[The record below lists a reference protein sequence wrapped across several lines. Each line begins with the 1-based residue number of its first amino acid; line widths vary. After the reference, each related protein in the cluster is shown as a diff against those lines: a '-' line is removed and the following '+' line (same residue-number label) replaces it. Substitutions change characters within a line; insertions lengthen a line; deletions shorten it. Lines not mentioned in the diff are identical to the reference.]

1 MKITSSSLEIF
12 PPTYAIL
19 SLSREIIKLHYS
31 SITRSESV
39 QIYSK
44 QNDVSSMSPS
54 LETLKQFS
62 DIHYFLI
69 TTRERQEI
77 TSYPI
82 LTTTALS
89 PSRMQTFPCSI
100 RKTQVSE
107 SVLSAS
113 EKLNVLRPSETE
125 QTTEHQHTSIKSQSP
140 LAISLHSLDASD
152 RNYPSKSL
160 TGDGV
165 SKVYVTETLDIR
177 ESLVPRTHQ
186 NFSNSKNNSTGSL
199 NFTPRTSTQKLSH
212 NSSPIHP
219 SSTIYRTKVSMD
231 SKNQTVLNRRRTTS
245 GGSRRSPVP
254 PTRPPVIT
262 SSSTQVLPAD
272 SLVMASSN
280 STAAMNDGKGSKKDS
295 FAFVFFP
302 PVAFMIAVGLF
313 ICIRIK
319 QRYDEPES
327 RVYIS
332 PLNYYQS

>member
-1 MKITSSSLEIF
+1 
-12 PPTYAIL
+12 
-19 SLSREIIKLHYS
+19 
-31 SITRSESV
+31 
-39 QIYSK
+39 
-44 QNDVSSMSPS
+44 MSPS

-82 LTTTALS
+82 LKTTALS
-89 PSRMQTFPCSI
+89 PSRMQTFPCS
-100 RKTQVSE
+100 QVSE

-113 EKLNVLRPSETE
+113 EQLSVLIRPSETE
-125 QTTEHQHTSIKSQSP
+125 QIIEHQHTSIKSQSL
-140 LAISLHSLDASD
+140 LAINLHSLDASD

-165 SKVYVTETLDIR
+165 SKVYITETLDIR

-186 NFSNSKNNSTGSL
+186 NFLNSKNNSTGSL

-212 NSSPIHP
+212 NTSPIRP
-219 SSTIYRTKVSMD
+219 SSTIYITKVSMD
-231 SKNQTVLNRRRTTS
+231 SKNKTVLNRSRTTS
-245 GGSRRSPVP
+245 EGSRRSPVP

-262 SSSTQVLPAD
+262 PSSTQVLPVD
-272 SLVMASSN
+272 SLVMTSSN

-332 PLNYYQS
+332 PLIYYQS

>member
-1 MKITSSSLEIF
+1 
-12 PPTYAIL
+12 
-19 SLSREIIKLHYS
+19 
-31 SITRSESV
+31 
-39 QIYSK
+39 
-44 QNDVSSMSPS
+44 MSPS

-82 LTTTALS
+82 LKTTALS
-89 PSRMQTFPCSI
+89 PSRMQTFPSSI
-100 RKTQVSE
+100 RKTEVSE

-113 EKLNVLRPSETE
+113 EQLSVQIRPSETE
-125 QTTEHQHTSIKSQSP
+125 QIIEHQHTSIKSQSL

-160 TGDGV
+160 TGDRV
-165 SKVYVTETLDIR
+165 SKVYITETLDIR

-212 NSSPIHP
+212 NTSPIRP
-219 SSTIYRTKVSMD
+219 SSTIYITKVSMD
-231 SKNQTVLNRRRTTS
+231 SKNKTVLNRSRTTS

-262 SSSTQVLPAD
+262 PSSTQVLPVD
-272 SLVMASSN
+272 SLVMTSSN

-332 PLNYYQS
+332 PLIYYQS